1 MSGFPT
7 YQQLTLR
14 QLLPTRGLLC
24 VIRSYRN
31 YAGGGRQTTPTRDKA
46 PQESIMTNRLAKI
59 GKLSLRVFLVFVATV
74 FVLALLY
81 VGFNTP
87 TTSRM
92 RKLSNE
98 ELQTYTKYLDT
109 SVSEPLQFVAE
120 KFDQYDVVLLGEMH
134 WKKQDV
140 EFVNQLIPYLYRTK
154 GIKIFAWEFGASD
167 FQSEADSIVQA
178 PDFDRERAVA
188 FMRRSYFGWNF
199 EEYLDIFHTIW
210 QVNQTI
216 PNGQEKF
223 GFLQLGSDY
232 NPRKLN
238 SPDAVVQRKERI
250 RFFYDEKMGQ
260 IVEREVLRKQR
271 KALWYSG
278 LHHAFTK
285 YKQPLILFLKTGDLR
300 GGQYLFLRYPERI
313 YMIQLHLPFLDRL
326 TMPKYFVPSIFG
338 KGFTFVCPFGGVF
351 EQTYWEYKRPF
362 AVDAKSSPFG
372 DLVDTHSYY
381 SQDRWGGLK
390 LREMCDGYI
399 VLCPIDEMEPVSL
412 VPDWVTNDTELEEIR
427 SLLPPEDAARM
438 KDVPTLLQYIERET
452 GRAQVNEMRNLCK

>member
-1 MSGFPT
+1 M
-7 YQQLTLR
+7 
-14 QLLPTRGLLC
+14 
-24 VIRSYRN
+24 
-31 YAGGGRQTTPTRDKA
+31 K
-46 PQESIMTNRLAKI
+46 NRLAKI
-59 GKLSLRVFLVFVATV
+59 GKSFLKAFFVFVATM

-81 VGFNTP
+81 VGFDTP
-87 TTSRM
+87 TTPRM

-120 KFDQYDVVLLGEMH
+120 KFDRYDLVLLGEMH
-134 WKKQDV
+134 WKKQDT

-154 GIKIFAWEFGASD
+154 GIKILAWEFGASD
-167 FQSEADSIVQA
+167 LQSEADSIVQA
-178 PDFDRERAVA
+178 RTFDRKRAIA
-188 FMRRSYFGWNF
+188 FMRRTYFAWNF
-199 EEYLDIFHTIW
+199 EEYLDIFRTIW
-210 QVNQTI
+210 QINQTI

-223 GFLQLGSDY
+223 RFLQLGSD
-232 NPRKLN
+232 
-238 SPDAVVQRKERI
+238 
-250 RFFYDEKMGQ
+250 DEKMGQ
-260 IVEREVLRKQR
+260 IVEREVLRVQK

-285 YKQPLILFLKTGDLR
+285 YKQPLILFLKTGDIR
-300 GGQYLFLRYPERI
+300 GGQYLYLRFSERI

-326 TMPKYFVPSIFG
+326 TIPKSFIPSVFG
-338 KGFTFVCPFGGVF
+338 KQLTFVCPFGGVF
-351 EQTYWEYKRPF
+351 EQTYQEYKKPF

-399 VLCPIDEMEPVSL
+399 VLCPIDDMEPVSL
-412 VPDWVTNDTELEEIR
+412 VPDWVTNDPELEEVK

-438 KDVPTLLQYIERET
+438 KDVPALLKYIEGET
-452 GRAQVNEMRNLCK
+452 GRTQVNEMKSLCK